1 MSFPAVKTAETNAQN
16 GTDKKAV
23 IEETLNTEDIMAM
36 YDDDCENIDLNI
48 GEINVSK
55 GLVGNEIQKESLCLS
70 EKCQKPTDYKITKN
84 KSNYS
89 ESKTSIGEFSSGN
102 SLTLEMETKGHA
114 SRISFPN
121 SLRNSPRMSST
132 KNLIISKSTVPFNEE
147 YPSENLTRFEG
158 FASATGKKIFL
169 SEEALEKGKKIFSED
184 EEGLKPQQSNKE
196 NWGKYFQYFYISH

>member
-16 GTDKKAV
+16 GSVNKAV

-48 GEINVSK
+48 GEKDVLK
-55 GLVGNEIQKESLCLS
+55 GLVGNEKQKETLFLPEQCL
-70 EKCQKPTDYKITKN
+70 KPPDYKITKN
-84 KSNYS
+84 KQNYG

-102 SLTLEMETKGHA
+102 TLTLKIETKGHS
-114 SRISFPN
+114 SRTSFPN
-121 SLRNSPRMSST
+121 SPQLSST
-132 KNLIISKSTVPFNEE
+132 KNLIISKNTVSFNEE
-147 YPSENLTRFEG
+147 NPLKNVTRFEG

-184 EEGLKPQQSNKE
+184 DEGKIQQLTKE
-196 NWGKYFQYFYISH
+196 NLGRYFS